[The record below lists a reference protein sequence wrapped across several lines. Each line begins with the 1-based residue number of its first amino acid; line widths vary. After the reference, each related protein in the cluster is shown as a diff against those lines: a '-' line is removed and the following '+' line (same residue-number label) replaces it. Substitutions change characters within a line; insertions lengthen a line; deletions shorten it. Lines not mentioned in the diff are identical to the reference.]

1 MIESILLG
9 IFIGFLLSQLIG
21 FILAIFQEDSIIL
34 TRKQTEELVDFIV
47 KLNREDSKKILD
59 IIQ

>member
-34 TRKQTEELVDFIV
+34 TRNQTEKLIDFIV

-59 IIQ
+59 IIK

>member
-9 IFIGFLLSQLIG
+9 ILFGFLLSQLIG

-34 TRKQTEELVDFIV
+34 TRNQTEKLVDFIV
-47 KLNREDSKKILD
+47 KLNREDSKNILD
-59 IIQ
+59 IIK